1 MNMKKWIYI
10 FCAAGLLTACTDDVM
25 DRLNR
30 NENDPEDVPSRY
42 LFTDAE
48 TSSAV
53 NLVSGDFA
61 FYTAVYMEQQAGIF
75 NQMYNAEMRLA
86 DVYSAAT
93 FNNAWGSTYRNLRA
107 LKIIRERC
115 ATGGVESGS
124 NHLLG
129 MAQVLTAL
137 NLATLTDLMGD
148 IPWSEALQPGVVY
161 QPKLDSQESI
171 YQNIFSLL
179 DDAIAN
185 LKSDDLATLTPVG
198 HQDLI
203 YGQYD
208 TDRQAEL
215 WIKAAYG
222 LKARYTLRLSYREP
236 RYDRVIDYADSAFV
250 DAGEQLAYPYDGR
263 TSINPFYAFYLNR
276 RYFGASESLHQKLV
290 ERNDPR
296 EALFFKAYPGT
307 GKLVFAPNGSPE
319 QRQGYYGISGL
330 LSPTRPTLLL
340 SYHELQFVKAEAQTR
355 LGLTGDAIGSLYNAV
370 VAAFAQV
377 GLSASEAN
385 DYFQNVV
392 LPRFEADPI
401 GEIINQKY
409 LACYEGEVLE
419 TYHDYRRLQAL
430 GEADVLS
437 LDNPLPFPLRLP
449 YGNSDVVSNEHVA
462 QAYGNGDYVTTEP
475 VWWAGGNR

>member
-1 MNMKKWIYI
+1 MDMKKWIYLC
-10 FCAAGLLTACTDDVM
+10 CAAGLLTACTDDVM

-30 NENDPEDVPSRY
+30 NENDPEEVPSRY
-42 LFTDAE
+42 LLTDAE

-61 FYTAVYMEQQAGIF
+61 FYTAVYMEQQTGIY

-86 DVYSAAT
+86 DIYSAAT

-115 ATGGVESGS
+115 SAGGAEAGS
-124 NHLLG
+124 NRLLG

-171 YQNIFSLL
+171 YNAVFDLL
-179 DDAIAN
+179 DEAIAN
-185 LKSDDLATLTPVG
+185 LQKEDLATLTPVG
-198 HQDLI
+198 SQDLI
-203 YGQYD
+203 YGSHNA
-208 TDRQAEL
+208 DRQAEL
-215 WIKAAYG
+215 WRKAAYG
-222 LKARYTLRLSYREP
+222 LKARYALRLSYREP
-236 RYDRVIDYADSAFV
+236 RYDRVIAWADSSFV
-250 DAGEQLAYPYDGR
+250 SADEELAYPYDGN
-263 TSINPFYAFYLNR
+263 SSVNPFYAFYLNR
-276 RYFGASESLHQKLV
+276 RYFGASESLHQKLA

-296 EALFFKAYPGT
+296 ESLFFKAYPGT
-307 GKLVFAPNGSPE
+307 GQLVFAPNGSPE

-355 LGLTGDAIGSLYNAV
+355 LGQTGDAMNSLYNAV

-377 GLSASEAN
+377 GLTADEAA

-419 TYHDYRRLQAL
+419 TYHDYRRLSAM
-430 GEADVLS
+430 GEGDVLQ
-437 LDNPLPFPLRLP
+437 LANPLPFPLRLP

-462 QAYGNGDYVTTEP
+462 QAYGDGSYITTEP
-475 VWWAGGNR
+475 VWWAGGSR

>member
-1 MNMKKWIYI
+1 MDMKKLIYI
-10 FCAAGLLTACTDDVM
+10 FCAASLLTACTDDVM

-30 NENDPEDVPSRY
+30 NENDPEEVPARY
-42 LFTDAE
+42 LLTDAE
-48 TSSAV
+48 TASAV
-53 NLVSGDFA
+53 SVVSGDFA

-86 DVYSAAT
+86 EVYSAAT
-93 FNNAWGSTYRNLRA
+93 FNNAWNATYRNLLA
-107 LKIIRERC
+107 LRIIRERC
-115 ATGGVESGS
+115 AAGGAEAGS

-148 IPWSEALQPGVVY
+148 IPWSEALQPGAVY

-171 YQNIFSLL
+171 YQDVFDLL
-179 DDAIAN
+179 DEAIDN
-185 LKSDDLATLTPVG
+185 LRKEDLATLTPVG
-198 HQDLI
+198 TQDLI
-203 YGQYD
+203 YGSLD
-208 TDRQAEL
+208 ADRQAEL

-222 LKARYTLRLSYREP
+222 LKARYALRLSFREP
-236 RYDRVIDYADSAFV
+236 RYDQVIDYADSSFV
-250 DAGEQLAYPYDGR
+250 SSDEQLAYPYDGSS
-263 TSINPFYAFYLNR
+263 SINPFYAFYLNR

-296 EALFFKAYPGT
+296 ESLFFKAYPGT
-307 GKLVFAPNGSPE
+307 GQLVFAPNGAPE

-355 LGLTGDAIGSLYNAV
+355 LGQTGDAIGSLYNAV

-377 GLSASEAN
+377 DLSAGEAD

-392 LPRFEADPI
+392 LPRFEADPL

-419 TYHDYRRLQAL
+419 TYHDYRRLLAM
-430 GEADVLS
+430 GEGDLLPLA
-437 LDNPLPFPLRLP
+437 NPLPFPLRLP
-449 YGNSDVVSNEHVA
+449 YGNSDVVSNDHVA

-475 VWWAGGNR
+475 VWWAGGSR

>member
-1 MNMKKWIYI
+1 MIYI

-115 ATGGVESGS
+115 APGGVESGS

-171 YQNIFSLL
+171 YQDIFSLL

-185 LKSDDLATLTPVG
+185 LKREDLATLTPVG

-250 DAGEQLAYPYDGR
+250 DAGEQLAYPYDGS

-276 RYFGASESLHQKLV
+276 RYFGQ
-290 ERNDPR
+290 R
-296 EALFFKAYPGT
+296 EPAPETRRAQRPARSTLLQGLSRYRQT
-307 GKLVFAPNGSPE
+307 GVRP
-319 QRQGYYGISGL
+319 QRLARATAGL
-330 LSPTRPTLLL
+330 LRHLGSALAHTPHAAAQLPRVAVCQGRGANPAGPYRRCHRLA
-340 SYHELQFVKAEAQTR
+340 LQR
-355 LGLTGDAIGSLYNAV
+355 RGGSLCP
-370 VAAFAQV
+370 
-377 GLSASEAN
+377 G
-385 DYFQNVV
+385 
-392 LPRFEADPI
+392 
-401 GEIINQKY
+401 G
-409 LACYEGEVLE
+409 
-419 TYHDYRRLQAL
+419 AL
-430 GEADVLS
+430 G
-437 LDNPLPFPLRLP
+437 
-449 YGNSDVVSNEHVA
+449 
-462 QAYGNGDYVTTEP
+462 Q
-475 VWWAGGNR
+475 